1 MKTYFETLKTYLK
14 DNPPNYGDCDACS
27 ILEMLYC
34 HYNEFNPIETTEIK
48 KKFEELYCHL
58 SGMPLRELDRII
70 DTVCTLCGDHE
81 KAGFVEGIKV
91 GIQMAMELREE
102 ENP

>member
-1 MKTYFETLKTYLK
+1 
-14 DNPPNYGDCDACS
+14 
-27 ILEMLYC
+27 
-34 HYNEFNPIETTEIK
+34 
-48 KKFEELYCHL
+48 
-58 SGMPLRELDRII
+58 MPLRELDRII

-102 ENP
+102 ETP